1 MSSPVALRALGV
13 ARSYGAR
20 PILDGVDVVVP
31 PAARLGLIGENG
43 AGKSTLLRILA
54 GVDEPDGGRVESPA
68 RVGYLPQEV
77 VHDPAQPIA
86 ALLEDAAGPLRAIER
101 ALEAAAR
108 DLGTRPEAADDYA
121 AALAAAERAELWNL
135 DARRDAL
142 LDGFGVASI
151 PLSTPLGAVSGGQRS
166 RIALAALL
174 LGRPDALVLDEPTNH
189 LDDSAVQTLRSELRA
204 WRGPVVFA
212 SHDRAFLD
220 EVATALVDLDPSR
233 RAATG
238 ENGGGMAV
246 RYGGGFSEYL
256 LEQARER
263 ERWVQRHAEQQRELD
278 ALRDSLVTTARA
290 LGSAD
295 RRVRDND
302 KFVRNFKAAR
312 TQAGT
317 SRRVRNVELR
327 LAHLDSSQ
335 VRRPPEPLSF
345 AGIPAGAIA
354 PSDAVLVQL
363 EAAAVRERLRATT
376 VRLGAQDRLLV
387 TGANGAGK
395 STLLAVLAGALPL
408 DAGERTA
415 RRGLRVALLEQ
426 DVRFRDAG
434 RSSRETYERVVG
446 ERRAETVPLAD
457 LGLLAQRDLD
467 RPVGALSVGQ
477 QRRLALALV
486 VARPPHLFLLDEPT
500 NHLSLRLAAELED
513 ALGTYPGAVVV
524 ASHDRWL
531 RARWDGST
539 LAL

>member
-1 MSSPVALRALGV
+1 MSSPAALRALGV
-13 ARSYGAR
+13 ARSFDAR
-20 PILDGVDVVVP
+20 LVLDGVDLVAP
-31 PAARLGLIGENG
+31 PGARLGLIGENG

-54 GVDEPDGGRVESPA
+54 GVDEPDDGRVERPA
-68 RVGYLPQEV
+68 RLGYLPQEV
-77 VHDPAQPIA
+77 VHDPTQPIA
-86 ALLEDAAGPLRAIER
+86 AVLEHAVAPLRAIER
-101 ALEAAAR
+101 TLEAAAR
-108 DLGTRPEAADDYA
+108 DLGTWPAAADEYA
-121 AALAAAERAELWNL
+121 AALAAAERAELWSL
-135 DARRDAL
+135 DSRRDAL
-142 LDGFGVASI
+142 LDGLGVASI
-151 PLSTPLGAVSGGQRS
+151 PLSTRLGAVSGGQRS

-189 LDDSAVQTLRSELRA
+189 LDDAAVQTLRSELRG

-256 LEQARER
+256 LEQGRER
-263 ERWVQRHAEQQRELD
+263 ERWAQRHAEQQRELD
-278 ALRDSLVTTARA
+278 GLRDSLVSTARA

-302 KFVRNFKAAR
+302 TFVRKFKAAR

-317 SRRVRNVELR
+317 SRRVRSAELR
-327 LAHLDSSQ
+327 LAQLESTQ

-345 AGIPAGAIA
+345 AGIPAGATA
-354 PSDAVLVQL
+354 PSEAVLVQL
-363 EAAAVRERLRATT
+363 EAAAVRERLRATS

-426 DVRFRDAG
+426 DVRFREAE
-434 RSSRETYERVVG
+434 RSPRAVYERAVG
-446 ERRAETVPLAD
+446 ERRAATVPLAD
-457 LGLLAQRDLD
+457 LGLLAPRDLD

-500 NHLSLRLAAELED
+500 NHLSLRLAGELED
-513 ALGTYPGAVVV
+513 ALGIYPGAVVV

-531 RARWDGST
+531 RTRWDGAT